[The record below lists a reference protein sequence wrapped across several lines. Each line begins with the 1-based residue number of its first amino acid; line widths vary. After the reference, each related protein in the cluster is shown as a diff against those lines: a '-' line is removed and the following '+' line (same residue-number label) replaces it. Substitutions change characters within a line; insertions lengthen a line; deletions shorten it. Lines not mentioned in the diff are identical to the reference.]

1 MMWSYQ
7 GIVGAGIAR
16 PKYRAGFAPST
27 IVPMVPLPL
36 REGGFA
42 HYISLVRE
50 RELSQEQGYVNDVK
64 HFAEDVQFCVD

>member
-7 GIVGAGIAR
+7 GNVGAGIAR

-50 RELSQEQGYVNDVK
+50 RELSQE
-64 HFAEDVQFCVD
+64 